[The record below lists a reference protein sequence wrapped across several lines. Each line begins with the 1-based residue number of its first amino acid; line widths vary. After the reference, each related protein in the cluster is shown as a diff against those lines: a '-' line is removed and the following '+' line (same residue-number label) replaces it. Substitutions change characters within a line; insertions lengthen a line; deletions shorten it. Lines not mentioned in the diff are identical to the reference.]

1 MPDDQSLPLM
11 IGEMRG
17 QLRELVHQFNNLAQ
31 KFEDVAKA
39 VDASSHLP
47 AQIAENKA
55 SIGKLEVRVAALET
69 KESERRGAVKL
80 SEWALKT
87 VPWFSIGAGFAIFAK
102 VMGVAL

>member
-1 MPDDQSLPLM
+1 ML
-11 IGEMRG
+11 GEMRG

-47 AQIAENKA
+47 NQIAENKA
-55 SIGKLEVRVAALET
+55 DIAALQIRVSALET

-80 SEWALKT
+80 SEWAFKT

-102 VMGVAL
+102 VMGVSL

>member
-1 MPDDQSLPLM
+1 MPEDQSLPLM

-47 AQIAENKA
+47 QQIAENKA
-55 SIGKLEVRVAALET
+55 RIAALDVRVSALET
-69 KESERRGAVKL
+69 KESERRGGVKL
-80 SEWALKT
+80 AEWALRV
-87 VPWFSIGAGFAIFAK
+87 VPLASLGAGFAVMAK
-102 VMGVAL
+102 VVGL